1 MVGDR
6 ALGRE
11 YFPDDQVGDLF
22 YKGLINNK
30 KTTYLITSEITGWR
44 LTVKHGHSLLAWK
57 GLIGKRLAG
66 LDRDHAWRCLH
77 HLNSEGDFDHDFKYF

>member
-1 MVGDR
+1 MESDRVVGDR

-30 KTTYLITSEITGWR
+30 KQLI
-44 LTVKHGHSLLAWK
+44 
-57 GLIGKRLAG
+57 
-66 LDRDHAWRCLH
+66 
-77 HLNSEGDFDHDFKYF
+77 